1 MPCAMLVA
9 AAVEVAV
16 PTLAEA
22 AALGAIGAILAGPL
36 MQPTKVRSPVR
47 VRNSNLKCHGTKMR
61 SPSMVSMSQS
71 QRIKIPSYV
80 GLSTVHTPALLT
92 PVISSRSTR
101 TFQKTAKTIQERSH
115 AVMQIPEFTPGTG
128 LRSTNA
134 IQRTTEV
141 LQRHSHVGLR
151 QPHAGRLREMHTAS
165 GRPVIGLTPTIVSQ
179 KTTKVPKQPRFVARA
194 IDNFSREVM
203 NAIAVAHD
211 EAQYIAH
218 LTIGSTNIL
227 LSLISQYICIFLLE
241 IILNK
246 AYKMFRAAVRRAT
259 RGAKLATLMEYGT
272 NLTKL
277 AEEGKLDPVVGRQK
291 QIDHVVQI
299 LSRRTKNNPCL
310 IGEPGVGKTA
320 IAEGLAQLIATG
332 DVPET
337 IQQKTVISLDMGLL
351 VAGTK
356 YRGEL
361 EERLKNILEE
371 IKQNGEI
378 ILFLDEVHTLVTA
391 GSAEGAIDA
400 ANIFKPALA
409 RGELQCI
416 GATTINEYR
425 KHIEKDA
432 ALERRFQPVKI
443 PESTVDETV
452 GILKGL
458 RERYQGHHKVQY
470 TDEALVAAAELS
482 HKHIRDRFLPD
493 KAIDLM
499 DEAGSIVRLRNTQC
513 KPSKKVNDLE
523 AELKK
528 TLKEKNDAISI
539 QNFRRAK
546 QLRDHELQLRTNIS
560 ALTDKKTQMMEP
572 DAIAMPVVTEDDVR
586 HAISRWTGVPLHKVS
601 MDESRKLLKLEEAL
615 HRRVVGQGEAVAA
628 VSRVIRRARL
638 GLKHP
643 GRPVAS
649 LVFAGPTGVGKSE
662 LAKALAACYYGS
674 SESEEAAMVRLDMSE
689 YMEKH
694 AVARLVGSPPG
705 YVGHGEGGQLTE
717 AVRRR
722 PHAVV
727 LLDEVEKAHRDVF
740 DLLLQVLDDG
750 RLTDGKG
757 RTVDFKNT
765 LIVMTTNIGS
775 SLIVNNGGDGAAAA
789 GRIKNTVT
797 DEMKRHFRPEF
808 LNRLDE
814 VIVFQPLTKLEV
826 GKIAGIMLE
835 EFAGRVREKGIKLKV
850 TDKFREL
857 VVEEGFDPSYGA
869 RPLRRAVVRLLE
881 DTLAEKM
888 LAGEVRE
895 GDSVIVDADSAGNAV
910 VRRSNAMP
918 A

>member
-1 MPCAMLVA
+1 MACAMLVA
-9 AAVEVAV
+9 SAVEVAI

-71 QRIKIPSYV
+71 QRIKIPSYI
-80 GLSTVHTPALLT
+80 GLSTVHTPALHT

-101 TFQKTAKTIQERSH
+101 TFQKTAKIIQEPSH

-128 LRSTNA
+128 LRSANVF
-134 IQRTTEV
+134 QRTTEV
-141 LQRHSHVGLR
+141 LQRQSHVGLR

-194 IDNFSREVM
+194 IDNFRREVM

-218 LTIGSTNIL
+218 LTIGSSNIL

-378 ILFLDEVHTLVTA
+378 ILFLDEVHTLVAA

-443 PESTVDETV
+443 PEPTLDETV

-470 TDEALVAAAELS
+470 TDETLVAAAELS

-499 DEAGSIVRLRNTQC
+499 DEAGSIVRLRNAQC

-528 TLKEKNDAISI
+528 TLKEKNDAIRI

-546 QLRDHELQLRTNIS
+546 QLRDHELQIRSNIS

-572 DAIAMPVVTEDDVR
+572 DAIAIPVVTEDDVR

-601 MDESRKLLKLEEAL
+601 MDESRKLLKLEDAL
-615 HRRVVGQGEAVAA
+615 RRRVVGQDEAVAA
-628 VSRVIRRARL
+628 VSRAIRRARL

-694 AVARLVGSPPG
+694 AVARLIGSPPG
-705 YVGHGEGGQLTE
+705 YVGHGDGGQLTE

-775 SLIVNNGGDGAAAA
+775 SLIVNNGGDAAA
-789 GRIKNTVT
+789 GSIKNTVT

-826 GKIAGIMLE
+826 GKITGIMLE
-835 EFAGRVREKGIKLKV
+835 EFGGRVREKGIKLQV
-850 TDKFREL
+850 TDRLREL

-881 DTLAEKM
+881 DTLAERM

-918 A
+918 S

>member
-134 IQRTTEV
+134 IQRTQKYCRDI
-141 LQRHSHVGLR
+141 LML
-151 QPHAGRLREMHTAS
+151 
-165 GRPVIGLTPTIVSQ
+165 

-246 AYKMFRAAVRRAT
+246 
-259 RGAKLATLMEYGT
+259 
-272 NLTKL
+272 
-277 AEEGKLDPVVGRQK
+277 GKLDPVVGRQK

-443 PESTVDETV
+443 PESTVVETV

-499 DEAGSIVRLRNTQC
+499 DEAGSIVRLRNAQC

-601 MDESRKLLKLEEAL
+601 MDESRKLLKLEDAL

-628 VSRVIRRARL
+628 VSRAIRRARL

-814 VIVFQPLTKLEV
+814 VIVFQPLTELEV